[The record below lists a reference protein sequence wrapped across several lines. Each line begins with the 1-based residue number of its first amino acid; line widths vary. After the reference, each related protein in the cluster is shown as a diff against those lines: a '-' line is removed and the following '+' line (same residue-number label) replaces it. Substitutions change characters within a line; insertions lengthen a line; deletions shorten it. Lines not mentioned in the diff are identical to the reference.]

1 MTPAT
6 ALCTTCDDEAPMMPF
21 TSPAMRRLLPALF
34 LLLCCVLAA
43 GVRADERKPPQ
54 AAIASAYPLATEAG
68 FEILDAGGNAFD
80 AAVAVSAA
88 LNVVEPRGSGMG
100 GGGFYLLHFGSDGR
114 TVFVDARE
122 VAPAAATRD
131 MFLGPDGQPVPGRS
145 TDTALAAGIPGE
157 PAAWA
162 HLATQYGRLPLAQSM
177 QPAIRLAREGY
188 PVYARLV
195 NDITR
200 KQKALERT
208 PDGKRIFFVNGA
220 VPREGHILKQR
231 DLARSLEALARKGP
245 DEYYRG
251 DLGRRLVA
259 GVRQLG
265 GIWSMEDLAAYR
277 LIEREPLV
285 GSYRGVR
292 IVTSPPP
299 SSGGITVL
307 NVLNILSGYQLDK
320 VDPAARK
327 HLLIEGL
334 RRAHRDRA
342 EYLGDPAFVRL
353 PTERLL
359 SADYAAGQRASIRID
374 KATPSAMLPGYTG
387 DTRSGTSTTHFSVLD
402 REGNRVAASITLNAW
417 FGTGLI
423 APGTGILLNNE
434 MDDFAIKPGAPNIY
448 QLVGAEANA
457 VEPRKRPLSSMAPT
471 FLESDRGI
479 AILGSPGGSYIPSM
493 VLLGTLNWVDGADA
507 EKIVAARRFH
517 HQYLPDSVAMETG
530 VFTEEEQGSLAARG
544 HAFRPWPATI
554 GNMQVVTWDYAGK
567 VLAASDP
574 RAVGKG
580 IIR

>member
-1 MTPAT
+1 MMTFALPA
-6 ALCTTCDDEAPMMPF
+6 A
-21 TSPAMRRLLPALF
+21 RRLLPALF
-34 LLLCCVLAA
+34 LVLCCLLAA
-43 GVRADERKPPQ
+43 GARADERKPPQ

-68 FEILDAGGNAFD
+68 FEVLEAGGNAFD

-100 GGGFYLLHFGSDGR
+100 GGGFYLLHFGSEGKA
-114 TVFVDARE
+114 VFVDARE

-131 MFLGPDGQPVPGRS
+131 MFIGSDGQPVPGRS

-162 HLATQYGRLPLAQSM
+162 HIASKYGRLSMAQSL

-208 PDGKRIFFVNGA
+208 PDGKRIFFVKGA

-231 DLARSLEALARKGP
+231 DLARSLELLAKKGP
-245 DEYYRG
+245 DEYYKG
-251 DLGRRLVA
+251 ELGRRLVA

-265 GIWSMEDLAAYR
+265 GIWSTEDLANYR
-277 LIEREPLV
+277 LVEREPLV
-285 GSYRGVR
+285 GSYRDVR
-292 IVTSPPP
+292 IVTAPPP
-299 SSGGITVL
+299 SSGGIAL
-307 NVLNILSGYQLDK
+307 INVLNILGGYQLDK
-320 VDPAARK
+320 LDQAARK
-327 HLLIEGL
+327 HLVIESL

-342 EYLGDPAFVRL
+342 EYLGDPAFVRF
-353 PTERLL
+353 PIERLL

-387 DTRSGTSTTHFSVLD
+387 DSSSGTSTTHFSVLD
-402 REGNRVAASITLNAW
+402 REGNRVAASLTLNAW
-417 FGTGLI
+417 FGTGLV
-423 APGTGILLNNE
+423 ASGTGILLNNE
-434 MDDFAIKPGAPNIY
+434 MDDFAIKPGAPNMY
-448 QLVGAEANA
+448 QLVGAEANS
-457 VEPRKRPLSSMAPT
+457 VEPRKRPLSSMVPT
-471 FLESDRGI
+471 FLESGRGV

-517 HQYLPDSVAMETG
+517 HQYLPDSVAAETG
-530 VFTEEEQGSLAARG
+530 AFTEAEQASLAARG
-544 HAFRPWPATI
+544 HSFRPWPATI
-554 GNMQVVTWDYAGK
+554 GNMQVVTWDYEGR
-567 VLAASDP
+567 VVAASDP
-574 RAVGKG
+574 RAPGKG
-580 IIR
+580 IVR